1 MNQPGEI
8 KQAGASE
15 KQKVKILKSRLLGI
29 SRPATERITG
39 HIFVNCWHGTIRAW
53 TTSSEMLAETVKLD
67 DWQE

>member
-39 HIFVNCWHGTIRAW
+39 HIFVNCWHGTIRA
-53 TTSSEMLAETVKLD
+53 
-67 DWQE
+67 